1 MDQKASQYLEKESLL
16 KKKKTSREEWD
27 GLSRDFKELPKPAQ
41 EEVVRSQFATFGIPY
56 ETQC

>member
-1 MDQKASQYLEKESLL
+1 MDAKQYLEKESAFRT
-16 KKKKTSREEWD
+16 KNTSRKEWD
-27 GLSRDFKELPKPAQ
+27 ELSRDFKELPATIQ